1 MILQVR
7 TDARDMIDHALN
19 VGLKVESF
27 SNLVH
32 VTDDPAGQAAALWLP
47 NHSRT
52 SVRWLN

>member
-1 MILQVR
+1 
-7 TDARDMIDHALN
+7 MIDRALN